1 MNDTNASEAREVGV
15 AARAGSGSAAPAAAA
30 AATTAPAPAEAAAA
44 AIAPTPRHG
53 AAALDDLLGV
63 GAGRRPLWHRPAA
76 WAGVALLA
84 AAAGFTWWWLGQ
96 RQAAAAPRY
105 VTQPATRGALTVTVT
120 ANGTLQPTQLV
131 AVGSELSGTVARVL
145 VDVNARVKRGQ
156 LLAELDTARL
166 SDQVKRSRAG
176 VAAAEAQVQQARAT
190 LAETRATLERLE
202 DVARRS
208 GGEVPSRQELDTARA
223 AVARAQA
230 AEASALAAVAES
242 AAALSSDET
251 NLRKA
256 SIRAPIDGVVL
267 ARNVDPGNAVAASL
281 QAVTLFSLAEDLA
294 KMTLQVNVDEADVG
308 RVQEGQKATFTVSA
322 HPNRRYPATISRL
335 RYGSTTKDNVVT
347 YLADLDVPNADLS
360 LRPGMTA
367 TATITTVERADALLV
382 PNAALRFNPEA
393 AAGAAASSNSGGG
406 IVGALMPRPPRGT
419 NVPKRAGTDT
429 SRVRQVWV
437 LQDGRAVAVPVTPGV
452 SDGRVTEVTS
462 EQLRPGMPVIVD
474 QASAAR

>member
-1 MNDTNASEAREVGV
+1 MNDVLSPDALRV
-15 AARAGSGSAAPAAAA
+15 APHGADAPPSDAPATVVAR
-30 AATTAPAPAEAAAA
+30 PAGPG
-44 AIAPTPRHG
+44 TG
-53 AAALDDLLGV
+53 TGAALDDLLGE
-63 GAGRRPLWHRPAA
+63 GGRPRAPWRRPAVWITL
-76 WAGVALLA
+76 ALLA
-84 AAAGFTWWWLGQ
+84 GAAALAWWWQGQ

-105 VTQPATRGALTVTVT
+105 VTQPVARGALTVTVT

-145 VDVNARVKRGQ
+145 VDVNASVKRGQ
-156 LLAELDTARL
+156 VLAELDTARL

-176 VAAAEAQVQQARAT
+176 VAAAGAQVQQAHAT
-190 LAETRATLERLE
+190 LSEARATLERLE

-230 AEASALAAVAES
+230 AEASALAGVAE
-242 AAALSSDET
+242 AGAVLSSDET

-256 SIRAPIDGVVL
+256 AIRSPIDGVVL

-308 RVQEGQKATFTVSA
+308 RVREGQKATFTVSA
-322 HPNRRYPATISRL
+322 HANRRYPATISRL

-347 YLADLDVPNADLS
+347 YVADLDVPNTDLS

-367 TATITTVERADALLV
+367 TATITTVERTDALLV

-393 AAGAAASSNSGGG
+393 ARVAAGNGGG
-406 IVGALMPRPPRGT
+406 TAIVSQLMPRPPGAGQ
-419 NVPKRAGTDT
+419 PKRAGTDT
-429 SRVRQVWV
+429 SRAREVWV
-437 LQDGRAVAVPVTPGV
+437 LKDGRPQAVPVRPGV
-452 SDGRVTEVTS
+452 SDGRMTEVSSDTL
-462 EQLRPGMPVIVD
+462 QPGMEVIVD
-474 QASAAR
+474 QATAKR